1 MYNFPFMIFKISVY
15 TNGNTLLKEAPKV
28 ERKHENLEDTGKD
41 LYGIDKDISLQSV
54 NFASAENQY
63 LNERTQTESNQEI

>member
-15 TNGNTLLKEAPKV
+15 TNGNTLLKEAANV
-28 ERKHENLEDTGKD
+28 ERKHKNPEDMGKD

>member
-1 MYNFPFMIFKISVY
+1 MYNFPFMIFKNSVY
-15 TNGNTLLKEAPKV
+15 TNGNTLLKEAADV

-63 LNERTQTESNQEI
+63 LNERTETESNQKL

>member
-1 MYNFPFMIFKISVY
+1 M
-15 TNGNTLLKEAPKV
+15 
-28 ERKHENLEDTGKD
+28 ERKHENPEDTGKD

-63 LNERTQTESNQEI
+63 LNERTQNECNQEI

>member
-1 MYNFPFMIFKISVY
+1 MK
-15 TNGNTLLKEAPKV
+15 
-28 ERKHENLEDTGKD
+28 RKHENLEDTGKD

>member
-1 MYNFPFMIFKISVY
+1 M
-15 TNGNTLLKEAPKV
+15 
-28 ERKHENLEDTGKD
+28 ERKHENLEDMGKD

-63 LNERTQTESNQEI
+63 LNERTETEYNQEI

>member
-1 MYNFPFMIFKISVY
+1 M
-15 TNGNTLLKEAPKV
+15 

-63 LNERTQTESNQEI
+63 LNERTETESNQEL

>member
-1 MYNFPFMIFKISVY
+1 M
-15 TNGNTLLKEAPKV
+15 

-54 NFASAENQY
+54 NFASADNQY
-63 LNERTQTESNQEI
+63 LNERTETESNQEL

>member
-1 MYNFPFMIFKISVY
+1 M
-15 TNGNTLLKEAPKV
+15 
-28 ERKHENLEDTGKD
+28 ERKHKNPEDTGKD

>member
-1 MYNFPFMIFKISVY
+1 M
-15 TNGNTLLKEAPKV
+15 

-63 LNERTQTESNQEI
+63 LNERTETESNQKL

>member
-1 MYNFPFMIFKISVY
+1 MYNFPFMILKISVY
-15 TNGNTLLKEAPKV
+15 TNGNTLLKEAADV

-63 LNERTQTESNQEI
+63 LNERTEIESNQEI

>member
-1 MYNFPFMIFKISVY
+1 M
-15 TNGNTLLKEAPKV
+15 

-63 LNERTQTESNQEI
+63 LNERTEIESNQEI